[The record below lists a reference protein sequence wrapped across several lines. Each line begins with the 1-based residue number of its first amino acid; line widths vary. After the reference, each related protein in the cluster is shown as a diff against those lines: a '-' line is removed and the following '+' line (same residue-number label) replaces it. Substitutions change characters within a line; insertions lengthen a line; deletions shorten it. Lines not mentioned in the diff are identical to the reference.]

1 MNNGVG
7 KVFSTNTSPN
17 KGNDL
22 AFIEVAKTFNIMERI
37 SSRTQL
43 TLALVKLFKQTPP
56 EVIDKLVYLIQG
68 KLGPEWK
75 DIPELGV
82 GEKLLI
88 KAIALAYKV
97 SESEVVKLYHRI
109 GDLGAVAEQLSQKY
123 REKTQGKQVGLL
135 AFMEETVE
143 PLTISR
149 VYNTLI
155 RIAYAQGENSRD
167 LKLRLL
173 AGILSDAEPL
183 EAKYIV
189 RFVEGRLRVGI
200 GDATVMDALASI
212 YGGGAHAREIIE
224 RAYNLRADLGYIA
237 KILADKGLE
246 PLKGIHPI
254 VGVPIRPMLAER
266 GRDPNEILRKVGGR
280 AIVEY
285 KYDGERG
292 QIHKKGDQVIIF
304 SRRLE
309 NITRMYPD
317 VVEMVK
323 KHVKVNEAILEG
335 EIVAIDPETLELRP
349 FQILMQRKRKYDI
362 HKIMREVPV
371 AVFLFDILYKDGED
385 LTSKILPIRREN
397 LINSIEKGETFTIA
411 EYIETDDPDTLWN
424 FFLKAVEEGA
434 EGVMVKAVHEGSI
447 YRAGIRGWL
456 WVKLKK
462 DYKSEMTDTVDLVVV
477 GAFYGKGKRGGKLS
491 SLLMAAYNPETD
503 TFRTVCKVATG
514 FTDEDLDKM
523 QDMLKPHIIP
533 HKHPRVDSRVEPDVW
548 IEPVFVAE
556 ILGAELT
563 LSPMHTCCL
572 GKVKPGVGISIR
584 FPRFIRWRPD
594 KSPEDATTEEELYEF
609 YRRQLKKVEEEA
621 R

>member
-1 MNNGVG
+1 MNQENG
-7 KVFSTNTSPN
+7 S
-17 KGNDL
+17 DL
-22 AFIEVAKTFNIMERI
+22 PFIEVARTFNVMERI

-43 TLALVKLFKQTPP
+43 TLTLVKLFKKTPP
-56 EVIDKLVYLIQG
+56 IVIDKLVYLIQG

-88 KAIALAYKV
+88 KSIALAYKV
-97 SESEVVKLYHRI
+97 PESEVVKLYHRI
-109 GDLGAVAEQLSQKY
+109 GDLGAVAEQLAIRY
-123 REKTQGKQVGLL
+123 REKTKGRQAGLL
-135 AFMEETVE
+135 AFMEEEVE

-149 VYNTLI
+149 VYNTLM

-173 AGILSDAEPL
+173 AGLLSDAEPL
-183 EAKYIV
+183 EARYIV

-212 YGGGAHAREIIE
+212 YGGGVHAREIIE

-237 KILADKGLE
+237 RLLAE
-246 PLKGIHPI
+246 KGIDSLKDIHPV

-266 GRDPNEILRKVGGR
+266 GRDPHEILRKVGGR

-292 QIHKKGDQVIIF
+292 QIHKQGEKIWIF

-317 VVEMVK
+317 VVEMVR
-323 KHVKVNEAILEG
+323 KHVKAEEAILEG
-335 EIVAIDPETLELRP
+335 EIVAIDPNTLELQP
-349 FQILMQRKRKYDI
+349 FQVLMQRKRKHDI
-362 HKIMREVPV
+362 HKIMKEVPV
-371 AVFLFDILYKDGED
+371 AVFLFDILYRDGED
-385 LTSKILPIRREN
+385 LTAKILPVRRQN
-397 LINSIEKGETFTIA
+397 LLEVIEPGETFTIA
-411 EYIETDDPDTLWN
+411 QYIETSDPDELWN
-424 FFLKAVEEGA
+424 FFLKAIEDGA

-491 SLLMAAYNPETD
+491 SLLMAAYNPEKD
-503 TFRTVCKVATG
+503 IFRTVCKVATG
-514 FTDEDLDKM
+514 FTDEDLEKM

-533 HKHPRVDSRVEPDVW
+533 HKHPRVDSRITPDVW
-548 IEPVFVAE
+548 IEPYYVAE

-563 LSPMHTCCL
+563 LSPLHTCCL
-572 GKVKPGVGISIR
+572 GQVKSGVGISIR

-594 KSPEDATTEEELYEF
+594 KSPEDATTEQELFEL
-609 YRRQLKKVEEEA
+609 YRRQLKKVEEETI
-621 R
+621 